1 YWIISET
8 KKLIVALSHSISK
21 GNDKVKQIKKARQE
35 KAIEKAKENEI
46 THSDDEERDLP
57 TPIADM
63 EKSEVDNDSKDN
75 LTDWNQPVEDKS
87 EDEQEIVVK
96 NHPTLENYQLPS

>member
-1 YWIISET
+1 M
-8 KKLIVALSHSISK
+8 IVAFHIQLVKEMTKLSKLKSTS
-21 GNDKVKQIKKARQE
+21 R

-96 NHPTLENYQLPS
+96 NHPT